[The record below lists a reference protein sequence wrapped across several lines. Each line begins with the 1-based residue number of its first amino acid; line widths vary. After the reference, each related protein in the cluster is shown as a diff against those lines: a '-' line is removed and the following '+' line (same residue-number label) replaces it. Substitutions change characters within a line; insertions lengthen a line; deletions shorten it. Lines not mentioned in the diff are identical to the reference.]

1 MKYYL
6 YDEKTKQFLKE
17 QEGYLDPLETKAQGK
32 NVYIVPPFSTTEKPD
47 LTSLKDNEILVFN
60 GNKWQIEQEFYV
72 GKIVDCQGERA
83 VKYVTDNDLTFEP
96 CDNGFK
102 IVEKPLPKEKTLEEL
117 KEQKHA
123 ELKSIMQT
131 RAAKIDEI
139 NTSKNYQLNTG
150 GLEYE
155 EDLFAYDDKALL
167 RISGTILDWQDQ
179 ISRGT
184 VQPEDIVQPWI
195 SKANRVHPLSYDQL
209 IELARL
215 LRQEVQRIVF
225 YGTYLE
231 KLAQAATTLEELDAI
246 VWDYGAAS
254 ASGIIDRLIAGG
266 NQDA

>member
-1 MKYYL
+1 MIEYRNL
-6 YDEKTKQFLKE
+6 YWDAPDHSRMQAEIKHPDFGWIPYCCI
-17 QEGYLDPLETKAQGK
+17 EGDTGIGAELWAARAYLDIEEWRDRRDLEQTR
-32 NVYIVPPFSTTEKPD
+32 SE
-47 LTSLKDNEILVFN
+47 
-60 GNKWQIEQEFYV
+60 
-72 GKIVDCQGERA
+72 
-83 VKYVTDNDLTFEP
+83 
-96 CDNGFK
+96 K
-102 IVEKPLPKEKTLEEL
+102 IVE
-117 KEQKHA
+117 
-123 ELKSIMQT
+123 
-131 RAAKIDEI
+131 I
-139 NTSKNYQLNTG
+139 NSAKNYQLNNG

-184 VQPEDIVQPWI
+184 VKPEDIIQPWI

-266 NQDA
+266 N

>member
-1 MKYYL
+1 MIDYRDLVWGDRDHTFFKGEVDSGELGYGWIPYNF
-6 YDEKTKQFLKE
+6 Y
-17 QEGYLDPLETKAQGK
+17 EGDTGIGKDLWPIRGTLDIAE
-32 NVYIVPPFSTTEKPD
+32 
-47 LTSLKDNEILVFN
+47 
-60 GNKWQIEQEFYV
+60 W
-72 GKIVDCQGERA
+72 
-83 VKYVTDNDLTFEP
+83 TDPRD
-96 CDNGFK
+96 
-102 IVEKPLPKEKTLEEL
+102 LEE
-117 KEQKHA
+117 
-123 ELKSIMQT
+123 T

-139 NTSKNYQLNTG
+139 NAAKNKQLDTG

-179 ISRGT
+179 ISRGI
-184 VQPEDIVQPWI
+184 VQPEDIIQPWI
-195 SKANRVHPLSYDQL
+195 SKANTVHPLSYDQL

>member
-1 MKYYL
+1 MIEYRNL
-6 YDEKTKQFLKE
+6 YWDAPDHSRMQAEIKHPDFGWIPYCCM
-17 QEGYLDPLETKAQGK
+17 EGDTGIGAELWAARAYLDIEEWRDRRDLEQTR
-32 NVYIVPPFSTTEKPD
+32 SE
-47 LTSLKDNEILVFN
+47 
-60 GNKWQIEQEFYV
+60 
-72 GKIVDCQGERA
+72 
-83 VKYVTDNDLTFEP
+83 
-96 CDNGFK
+96 K
-102 IVEKPLPKEKTLEEL
+102 IVE
-117 KEQKHA
+117 
-123 ELKSIMQT
+123 
-131 RAAKIDEI
+131 I
-139 NTSKNYQLNTG
+139 NSAKNYQLNNG

-179 ISRGT
+179 ISRGA
-184 VQPEDIVQPWI
+184 VQPEDIIQPWI

-231 KLAQAATTLEELDAI
+231 KLAQAATTLEVLDAI

>member
-1 MKYYL
+1 MIEYRNL
-6 YDEKTKQFLKE
+6 YWDAPDHSRMQAEIKHPDFGWIPYCCM
-17 QEGYLDPLETKAQGK
+17 EGDTGIGAELWAARAYLDIEEWRDRRDLE
-32 NVYIVPPFSTTEKPD
+32 
-47 LTSLKDNEILVFN
+47 
-60 GNKWQIEQEFYV
+60 
-72 GKIVDCQGERA
+72 
-83 VKYVTDNDLTFEP
+83 
-96 CDNGFK
+96 
-102 IVEKPLPKEKTLEEL
+102 
-117 KEQKHA
+117 
-123 ELKSIMQT
+123 QT
-131 RAAKIDEI
+131 RSEKIGEI
-139 NTSKNYQLNTG
+139 NSAKNYQLNNG

-179 ISRGT
+179 ISRGA
-184 VQPEDIVQPWI
+184 VQPEDIIQPWI

-266 NQDA
+266 N

>member
-1 MKYYL
+1 MSEYYPG
-6 YDEKTKQFLKE
+6 YIFHDGDDYPEVAAWCNANDCYIKE
-17 QEGYLDPLETKAQGK
+17 IT
-32 NVYIVPPFSTTEKPD
+32 PD
-47 LTSLKDNEILVFN
+47 GD
-60 GNKWQIEQEFYV
+60 G
-72 GKIVDCQGERA
+72 RR
-83 VKYVTDNDLTFEP
+83 FE
-96 CDNGFK
+96 
-102 IVEKPLPKEKTLEEL
+102 IVEIPQKDLEAARAD
-117 KEQKHA
+117 KIA
-123 ELKSIMQT
+123 ELN
-131 RAAKIDEI
+131 AAK
-139 NTSKNYQLNTG
+139 NRQLNTG

-195 SKANRVHPLSYDQL
+195 SKANTVHPLHYDQL

-231 KLAQAATTLEELDAI
+231 KLAQAATSLEELDAI

-266 NQDA
+266 N

>member
-1 MKYYL
+1 MIEYRNL
-6 YDEKTKQFLKE
+6 YWDAPDHSRMQAEIKHPDFGWIPYCCM
-17 QEGYLDPLETKAQGK
+17 EGDTGIGAELWAARAYLDIEEWRDRRDLEQTRR
-32 NVYIVPPFSTTEKPD
+32 E
-47 LTSLKDNEILVFN
+47 
-60 GNKWQIEQEFYV
+60 
-72 GKIVDCQGERA
+72 
-83 VKYVTDNDLTFEP
+83 
-96 CDNGFK
+96 K
-102 IVEKPLPKEKTLEEL
+102 IVE
-117 KEQKHA
+117 
-123 ELKSIMQT
+123 
-131 RAAKIDEI
+131 I
-139 NTSKNYQLNTG
+139 NSAKNYQLNNG

-179 ISRGT
+179 ISRGI
-184 VQPEDIVQPWI
+184 VQPGDIAQPWI

-231 KLAQAATTLEELDAI
+231 KLAQAATTLAELDAI

>member
-1 MKYYL
+1 MSEYYPG
-6 YDEKTKQFLKE
+6 YIFHDGDDYPEVAAWCNANDCYIKE
-17 QEGYLDPLETKAQGK
+17 IT
-32 NVYIVPPFSTTEKPD
+32 PD
-47 LTSLKDNEILVFN
+47 GD
-60 GNKWQIEQEFYV
+60 G
-72 GKIVDCQGERA
+72 RR
-83 VKYVTDNDLTFEP
+83 FE
-96 CDNGFK
+96 
-102 IVEKPLPKEKTLEEL
+102 IVEIPQKDLEAARAD
-117 KEQKHA
+117 KIA
-123 ELKSIMQT
+123 ELN
-131 RAAKIDEI
+131 AAK
-139 NTSKNYQLNTG
+139 NRQLNTG

-195 SKANRVHPLSYDQL
+195 SKANTVHPLSYDQL

-231 KLAQAATTLEELDAI
+231 KLAQAATTLAELDAI

>member
-1 MKYYL
+1 MIEYRNL
-6 YDEKTKQFLKE
+6 YWDAPDHSRMQAEIKHPDFGWIPYCCM
-17 QEGYLDPLETKAQGK
+17 EGDTGIGAELWAARAYLDIEEWRDRRDLEQTR
-32 NVYIVPPFSTTEKPD
+32 SE
-47 LTSLKDNEILVFN
+47 
-60 GNKWQIEQEFYV
+60 
-72 GKIVDCQGERA
+72 
-83 VKYVTDNDLTFEP
+83 
-96 CDNGFK
+96 K
-102 IVEKPLPKEKTLEEL
+102 IVE
-117 KEQKHA
+117 
-123 ELKSIMQT
+123 
-131 RAAKIDEI
+131 I
-139 NTSKNYQLNTG
+139 NSAKNYQLNNG

-184 VQPEDIVQPWI
+184 VKPEDIVQPWI
-195 SKANRVHPLSYDQL
+195 SKANTVHPLSYDQL

-254 ASGIIDRLIAGG
+254 ASGSIDRLIAGG

>member
-1 MKYYL
+1 MIEYRNL
-6 YDEKTKQFLKE
+6 YWDAPDHSRMQAEIKHPDFGWIPYCCM
-17 QEGYLDPLETKAQGK
+17 EGDTGIGAELWAARAYLDIEEWRDRRDLE
-32 NVYIVPPFSTTEKPD
+32 
-47 LTSLKDNEILVFN
+47 
-60 GNKWQIEQEFYV
+60 
-72 GKIVDCQGERA
+72 
-83 VKYVTDNDLTFEP
+83 
-96 CDNGFK
+96 
-102 IVEKPLPKEKTLEEL
+102 
-117 KEQKHA
+117 
-123 ELKSIMQT
+123 QT
-131 RAAKIDEI
+131 RGEKIGEI
-139 NTSKNYQLNTG
+139 NTAKNYQLNNA

-179 ISRGT
+179 ISRGA
-184 VQPEDIVQPWI
+184 VQPEDITQPWI
-195 SKANRVHPLSYDQL
+195 SKADRVHPLSYDQL

-266 NQDA
+266 AA

>member
-1 MKYYL
+1 MSEYYPG
-6 YDEKTKQFLKE
+6 YIFHDGDDYPEVVAWCNANGCYIKE
-17 QEGYLDPLETKAQGK
+17 ITPDSEG
-32 NVYIVPPFSTTEKPD
+32 
-47 LTSLKDNEILVFN
+47 
-60 GNKWQIEQEFYV
+60 
-72 GKIVDCQGERA
+72 RR
-83 VKYVTDNDLTFEP
+83 FE
-96 CDNGFK
+96 
-102 IVEKPLPKEKTLEEL
+102 IVEIP
-117 KEQKHA
+117 QKDLDTAKADKIA
-123 ELKSIMQT
+123 ELN
-131 RAAKIDEI
+131 AAK
-139 NTSKNYQLNTG
+139 NHQLDTG

-184 VQPEDIVQPWI
+184 VQPEDIIQPWI

-231 KLAQAATTLEELDAI
+231 KLAQAATSLAELDAI

-266 NQDA
+266 N

>member
-1 MKYYL
+1 MREYYPG
-6 YDEKTKQFLKE
+6 YIFRDGDDYPEIAAWCNANGCYIKE
-17 QEGYLDPLETKAQGK
+17 ITPDADGRRFEIMEVPQKDLEAARA
-32 NVYIVPPFSTTEKPD
+32 D
-47 LTSLKDNEILVFN
+47 
-60 GNKWQIEQEFYV
+60 
-72 GKIVDCQGERA
+72 KI
-83 VKYVTDNDLTFEP
+83 
-96 CDNGFK
+96 
-102 IVEKPLPKEKTLEEL
+102 
-117 KEQKHA
+117 A
-123 ELKSIMQT
+123 ELT
-131 RAAKIDEI
+131 AAK
-139 NTSKNYQLNTG
+139 NHQLDTG

-179 ISRGT
+179 ISRGI

-195 SKANRVHPLSYDQL
+195 SKANRVHALSYDQL

-231 KLAQAATTLEELDAI
+231 KLAQAATSLAELDAI

-266 NQDA
+266 N

>member
-1 MKYYL
+1 MIEYRNL
-6 YDEKTKQFLKE
+6 YWDAPDHSRMQAEIKHPDFGWIPYCCM
-17 QEGYLDPLETKAQGK
+17 EGDTGIGAELWAARAYLDIEEWRDRRDLEQTR
-32 NVYIVPPFSTTEKPD
+32 SE
-47 LTSLKDNEILVFN
+47 
-60 GNKWQIEQEFYV
+60 
-72 GKIVDCQGERA
+72 
-83 VKYVTDNDLTFEP
+83 
-96 CDNGFK
+96 K
-102 IVEKPLPKEKTLEEL
+102 IVE
-117 KEQKHA
+117 
-123 ELKSIMQT
+123 
-131 RAAKIDEI
+131 I
-139 NTSKNYQLNTG
+139 NSAKNYQLNNG

-184 VQPEDIVQPWI
+184 VQPEDIIQPWI

-266 NQDA
+266 N

>member
-1 MKYYL
+1 MIEYRNL
-6 YDEKTKQFLKE
+6 YWDAPDHSRMQAEIKHPDFGWIPYCCM
-17 QEGYLDPLETKAQGK
+17 EGDTGIGAELWAARAYLDIEEWRDRRDLEQTR
-32 NVYIVPPFSTTEKPD
+32 SE
-47 LTSLKDNEILVFN
+47 
-60 GNKWQIEQEFYV
+60 
-72 GKIVDCQGERA
+72 
-83 VKYVTDNDLTFEP
+83 
-96 CDNGFK
+96 K
-102 IVEKPLPKEKTLEEL
+102 IVE
-117 KEQKHA
+117 
-123 ELKSIMQT
+123 
-131 RAAKIDEI
+131 I
-139 NTSKNYQLNTG
+139 NSAKNYQLNNG

-179 ISRGT
+179 ISRGA
-184 VQPEDIVQPWI
+184 VKPEDIVQPWI

-231 KLAQAATTLEELDAI
+231 KLAQAATSLAELDAI

>member
-1 MKYYL
+1 MIEYRNL
-6 YDEKTKQFLKE
+6 YWDAPDHSRMQAEIKHPDFGWIPYCCM
-17 QEGYLDPLETKAQGK
+17 EGDTGIGAELWAARAYLDIEEWRDRRDLE
-32 NVYIVPPFSTTEKPD
+32 
-47 LTSLKDNEILVFN
+47 
-60 GNKWQIEQEFYV
+60 
-72 GKIVDCQGERA
+72 
-83 VKYVTDNDLTFEP
+83 
-96 CDNGFK
+96 
-102 IVEKPLPKEKTLEEL
+102 
-117 KEQKHA
+117 
-123 ELKSIMQT
+123 QT
-131 RAAKIDEI
+131 RRENIVEI
-139 NTSKNYQLNTG
+139 NTAKNYQLNNG

-184 VQPEDIVQPWI
+184 VKPEDIIQPWI
-195 SKANRVHPLSYDQL
+195 SKANTVHPLSYDQL

-231 KLAQAATTLEELDAI
+231 KLAQAATTLAELDAI

-266 NQDA
+266 N

>member
-1 MKYYL
+1 MSSEYYPG
-6 YDEKTKQFLKE
+6 YIFRDGEDYPEVAAWCNANGCYIKE
-17 QEGYLDPLETKAQGK
+17 ITPDSEGRRFEIVKIPQKDLDTAK
-32 NVYIVPPFSTTEKPD
+32 
-47 LTSLKDNEILVFN
+47 
-60 GNKWQIEQEFYV
+60 
-72 GKIVDCQGERA
+72 
-83 VKYVTDNDLTFEP
+83 
-96 CDNGFK
+96 
-102 IVEKPLPKEKTLEEL
+102 VEKI
-117 KEQKHA
+117 A
-123 ELKSIMQT
+123 ELN
-131 RAAKIDEI
+131 AAK
-139 NTSKNYQLNTG
+139 NKQLDTG

-184 VQPEDIVQPWI
+184 AQPEGITQPWI

-266 NQDA
+266 N

>member
-1 MKYYL
+1 MIEYRNL
-6 YDEKTKQFLKE
+6 YWDAPDHSRMQAEIKHPDFGWIPYCCM
-17 QEGYLDPLETKAQGK
+17 EGDTGIGAELWAARAYLDIEEWRDRRDLEQTR
-32 NVYIVPPFSTTEKPD
+32 SE
-47 LTSLKDNEILVFN
+47 
-60 GNKWQIEQEFYV
+60 
-72 GKIVDCQGERA
+72 
-83 VKYVTDNDLTFEP
+83 
-96 CDNGFK
+96 K
-102 IVEKPLPKEKTLEEL
+102 IVE
-117 KEQKHA
+117 
-123 ELKSIMQT
+123 
-131 RAAKIDEI
+131 I
-139 NTSKNYQLNTG
+139 NSAKNYQLNNG

-179 ISRGT
+179 ISRGA
-184 VQPEDIVQPWI
+184 VKPEDIVQPWI

-231 KLAQAATTLEELDAI
+231 KLAQAATSLAELDAI

-266 NQDA
+266 

>member
-1 MKYYL
+1 MIEYRNL
-6 YDEKTKQFLKE
+6 YWDAPDHSRMQAEIKHPDFGWIPYCCM
-17 QEGYLDPLETKAQGK
+17 EGDTGIGAELWAARAYLDIEEWRDRRDLEQTR
-32 NVYIVPPFSTTEKPD
+32 SE
-47 LTSLKDNEILVFN
+47 
-60 GNKWQIEQEFYV
+60 
-72 GKIVDCQGERA
+72 
-83 VKYVTDNDLTFEP
+83 
-96 CDNGFK
+96 K
-102 IVEKPLPKEKTLEEL
+102 IVE
-117 KEQKHA
+117 
-123 ELKSIMQT
+123 
-131 RAAKIDEI
+131 I
-139 NTSKNYQLNTG
+139 NSAKNYQLNNG

-184 VQPEDIVQPWI
+184 VKPEDIVQPWI
-195 SKANRVHPLSYDQL
+195 SKANRVHALSYDQL

-231 KLAQAATTLEELDAI
+231 KLAQAATTLAELDAI

>member
-1 MKYYL
+1 MIEYRNL
-6 YDEKTKQFLKE
+6 YWDAPDHSRMQAEIKHPDFGWIPYCCM
-17 QEGYLDPLETKAQGK
+17 EGDTGIGAELWAARAYLDIEEWRDRRDLE
-32 NVYIVPPFSTTEKPD
+32 
-47 LTSLKDNEILVFN
+47 
-60 GNKWQIEQEFYV
+60 
-72 GKIVDCQGERA
+72 
-83 VKYVTDNDLTFEP
+83 
-96 CDNGFK
+96 
-102 IVEKPLPKEKTLEEL
+102 
-117 KEQKHA
+117 
-123 ELKSIMQT
+123 QT
-131 RAAKIDEI
+131 RREKIGEI
-139 NTSKNYQLNTG
+139 NSAKNYQLNNG

-179 ISRGT
+179 ISRGA
-184 VQPEDIVQPWI
+184 VKPEDIVQPWI

-266 NQDA
+266 N

>member
-1 MKYYL
+1 MIEYRNL
-6 YDEKTKQFLKE
+6 YWDAPDHSRMQAEIKHPDFGWIPYCCM
-17 QEGYLDPLETKAQGK
+17 EGDTGIGAELWAARAYLDIEEWRDRRDLE
-32 NVYIVPPFSTTEKPD
+32 
-47 LTSLKDNEILVFN
+47 
-60 GNKWQIEQEFYV
+60 
-72 GKIVDCQGERA
+72 
-83 VKYVTDNDLTFEP
+83 
-96 CDNGFK
+96 
-102 IVEKPLPKEKTLEEL
+102 
-117 KEQKHA
+117 
-123 ELKSIMQT
+123 QT
-131 RAAKIDEI
+131 RREKIGEI
-139 NTSKNYQLNTG
+139 NSAKNYQLNNG

-184 VQPEDIVQPWI
+184 VKPEDIIQPWI
-195 SKANRVHPLSYDQL
+195 SKANRVHALSYDQL

>member
-1 MKYYL
+1 MIEYRNL
-6 YDEKTKQFLKE
+6 YWDAPDHSRMQAEIKHPDFGWIPYCCM
-17 QEGYLDPLETKAQGK
+17 EGDTGIGAELWAARAYLDIEEWRDRRDLEQTR
-32 NVYIVPPFSTTEKPD
+32 SE
-47 LTSLKDNEILVFN
+47 
-60 GNKWQIEQEFYV
+60 
-72 GKIVDCQGERA
+72 
-83 VKYVTDNDLTFEP
+83 
-96 CDNGFK
+96 K
-102 IVEKPLPKEKTLEEL
+102 IVE
-117 KEQKHA
+117 
-123 ELKSIMQT
+123 
-131 RAAKIDEI
+131 I
-139 NTSKNYQLNTG
+139 NSAKNYQLNNG

-184 VQPEDIVQPWI
+184 VQPEDIIQPWI
-195 SKANRVHPLSYDQL
+195 SKSNTVHPLSYDQL

>member
-1 MKYYL
+1 MIEYRNL
-6 YDEKTKQFLKE
+6 YWDAPDHSRMQAEIKHPDFGWIPYCCM
-17 QEGYLDPLETKAQGK
+17 EGDTGIGAELWAARAYLDIEEWRDRRDLEQTRR
-32 NVYIVPPFSTTEKPD
+32 E
-47 LTSLKDNEILVFN
+47 
-60 GNKWQIEQEFYV
+60 
-72 GKIVDCQGERA
+72 
-83 VKYVTDNDLTFEP
+83 
-96 CDNGFK
+96 K
-102 IVEKPLPKEKTLEEL
+102 IVE
-117 KEQKHA
+117 
-123 ELKSIMQT
+123 
-131 RAAKIDEI
+131 I
-139 NTSKNYQLNTG
+139 NTAKNYQLNNG

-184 VQPEDIVQPWI
+184 VQPEDIIQPWI

-231 KLAQAATTLEELDAI
+231 KLAQAATTLAELDAI

>member
-1 MKYYL
+1 MSDYYPGYIFHDGDDYPEIAAWCNANGCYIKEVTPDSEGRRFEIVKIPQKDL
-6 YDEKTKQFLKE
+6 DTAKAEK
-17 QEGYLDPLETKAQGK
+17 
-32 NVYIVPPFSTTEKPD
+32 I
-47 LTSLKDNEILVFN
+47 
-60 GNKWQIEQEFYV
+60 
-72 GKIVDCQGERA
+72 
-83 VKYVTDNDLTFEP
+83 
-96 CDNGFK
+96 
-102 IVEKPLPKEKTLEEL
+102 
-117 KEQKHA
+117 A
-123 ELKSIMQT
+123 ELN
-131 RAAKIDEI
+131 AAK
-139 NTSKNYQLNTG
+139 NHQLDTG

-184 VQPEDIVQPWI
+184 VQPADIVQPWI

-231 KLAQAATTLEELDAI
+231 KLAQDATTLAELDAI

-266 NQDA
+266 K

>member
-1 MKYYL
+1 MGNTPEKEL
-6 YDEKTKQFLKE
+6 KISIGDIFRDDENSPKRAE
-17 QEGYLDPLETKAQGK
+17 WCNA
-32 NVYIVPPFSTTEKPD
+32 
-47 LTSLKDNEILVFN
+47 N
-60 GNKWQIEQEFYV
+60 G
-72 GKIVDCQGERA
+72 CR
-83 VKYVTDNDLTFEP
+83 
-96 CDNGFK
+96 
-102 IVEKPLPKEKTLEEL
+102 IVELTPDKEGRRFEIVKIPPKSLDEAKAD
-117 KEQKHA
+117 KIA
-123 ELKSIMQT
+123 ELN
-131 RAAKIDEI
+131 AAK
-139 NTSKNYQLNTG
+139 NKQLDTG

-195 SKANRVHPLSYDQL
+195 SKSNTVHPLSYDQL

-231 KLAQAATTLEELDAI
+231 ILAQAATTLEELDAI

-266 NQDA
+266 K

>member
-1 MKYYL
+1 MIEYRNL
-6 YDEKTKQFLKE
+6 YWDAPDHSRMQAEIKHPDFGWIPYCCM
-17 QEGYLDPLETKAQGK
+17 EGDTGIGAELWAARAYLDIEEWKDRRDLEQTR
-32 NVYIVPPFSTTEKPD
+32 SE
-47 LTSLKDNEILVFN
+47 
-60 GNKWQIEQEFYV
+60 
-72 GKIVDCQGERA
+72 
-83 VKYVTDNDLTFEP
+83 
-96 CDNGFK
+96 K
-102 IVEKPLPKEKTLEEL
+102 IVE
-117 KEQKHA
+117 
-123 ELKSIMQT
+123 
-131 RAAKIDEI
+131 I
-139 NTSKNYQLNTG
+139 NSAKNYQLNNG

-179 ISRGT
+179 ISRGA
-184 VQPEDIVQPWI
+184 VKPEDIVQPWI

>member
-1 MKYYL
+1 MIEYRNL
-6 YDEKTKQFLKE
+6 YWDAPDHSRMQAEIKHPDFGWIPYCCM
-17 QEGYLDPLETKAQGK
+17 EGDTGIGAELWAARAYLDIEEWRDRRDLEQTR
-32 NVYIVPPFSTTEKPD
+32 
-47 LTSLKDNEILVFN
+47 
-60 GNKWQIEQEFYV
+60 
-72 GKIVDCQGERA
+72 GE
-83 VKYVTDNDLTFEP
+83 
-96 CDNGFK
+96 K
-102 IVEKPLPKEKTLEEL
+102 IVE
-117 KEQKHA
+117 
-123 ELKSIMQT
+123 
-131 RAAKIDEI
+131 I
-139 NTSKNYQLNTG
+139 NSAKNYQLNNG

-195 SKANRVHPLSYDQL
+195 SKANKVHALSYDQL

-231 KLAQAATTLEELDAI
+231 KLAQAATSLEELDAI

-266 NQDA
+266 N

>member
-1 MKYYL
+1 MIEYRNL
-6 YDEKTKQFLKE
+6 YWDAPDHSRMQAEIKHPDFGWIPYCCM
-17 QEGYLDPLETKAQGK
+17 EGDTGIGAELWAARAYLDIEEWRDRRDLEQTR
-32 NVYIVPPFSTTEKPD
+32 SE
-47 LTSLKDNEILVFN
+47 
-60 GNKWQIEQEFYV
+60 
-72 GKIVDCQGERA
+72 
-83 VKYVTDNDLTFEP
+83 
-96 CDNGFK
+96 K
-102 IVEKPLPKEKTLEEL
+102 IVE
-117 KEQKHA
+117 
-123 ELKSIMQT
+123 
-131 RAAKIDEI
+131 I
-139 NTSKNYQLNTG
+139 NSAKNYQLNNG

-179 ISRGT
+179 ISRGI

-195 SKANRVHPLSYDQL
+195 SKANRVHALSYDQL

-231 KLAQAATTLEELDAI
+231 KLAQAATSLAELDAI

>member
-1 MKYYL
+1 MGNTPEKEL
-6 YDEKTKQFLKE
+6 KISIGDIFTDDENYPKRAEWCNANRCYIKE
-17 QEGYLDPLETKAQGK
+17 IT
-32 NVYIVPPFSTTEKPD
+32 PD
-47 LTSLKDNEILVFN
+47 
-60 GNKWQIEQEFYV
+60 G
-72 GKIVDCQGERA
+72 GGRR
-83 VKYVTDNDLTFEP
+83 FE
-96 CDNGFK
+96 
-102 IVEKPLPKEKTLEEL
+102 IVEVP
-117 KEQKHA
+117 QKSLDEAKADKIA
-123 ELKSIMQT
+123 EL
-131 RAAKIDEI
+131 

-179 ISRGT
+179 ISRGV
-184 VQPEDIVQPWI
+184 VQPEDIIQPWI

-231 KLAQAATTLEELDAI
+231 KLAQAATSLEELDAI

-266 NQDA
+266 N